1 VNYPLLAKSLNIYN
15 SNGALRLFEKKMYNL
30 AASFDSQLSPV
41 APFLFYLVIG
51 IIIFVETG
59 LLIGFFLPGDSLLF
73 SAGLVVSARE
83 DINIVFLILVIFM
96 AAFVGDQVGY
106 VIGRKL
112 GRPYLERKNSPRM
125 QKMLAR
131 SERFY
136 ERYGWWS
143 VVIAR
148 YIPWVRTFVPPIAGT
163 VRMNYYKFL
172 SANALGAF
180 LWGVGITLAGFYS
193 GSISW
198 VKDISY
204 FLAAFFITGSIVSAL
219 INYRRDRRD

>member
-1 VNYPLLAKSLNIYN
+1 MLS
-15 SNGALRLFEKKMYNL
+15 F
-30 AASFDSQLSPV
+30 AASFDEQLSPV
-41 APFLFYLVIG
+41 APFLFYVVIAG
-51 IIIFVETG
+51 IIFIETG

-73 SAGLVVSARE
+73 SAGLVAASRD
-83 DINIVFLILVIFM
+83 DINIVFLVLAVFL

-106 VIGRKL
+106 VIGRKV
-112 GRPYLERKNSPRM
+112 GRPYLEKHKSKRM

-131 SERFY
+131 SEKFY
-136 ERYGWWS
+136 ARYGWWS

-163 VRMNYYKFL
+163 VKMNYYKFL

-198 VKDISY
+198 VGDISY
-204 FLAAFFITGSIVSAL
+204 GLAAFFITASLVSAF

>member
-1 VNYPLLAKSLNIYN
+1 MS
-15 SNGALRLFEKKMYNL
+15 SF
-30 AASFDSQLSPV
+30 AASFDAQLSPV
-41 APFLFYLVIG
+41 APFLFYVVVGGIVFIETALLV
-51 IIIFVETG
+51 
-59 LLIGFFLPGDSLLF
+59 GFFLPGDSLLF
-73 SAGLVVSARE
+73 SAGLVAAVRS
-83 DINIVFLILVIFM
+83 DVNIVILVLTVFL
-96 AAFVGDQVGY
+96 AAFIGDQVGY
-106 VIGRKL
+106 VLGRKI
-112 GRPYLERKNSPRM
+112 GRPYFQRRNSKRM

-136 ERYGWWS
+136 EKYGWWS

-163 VRMNYYKFL
+163 VKMNYYKFL

-204 FLAAFFITGSIVSAL
+204 ALAIFFISASLISAL
-219 INYRRDRRD
+219 LNYLREKRD